1 MSSLLEIDS
10 IIKSF
15 DNKVILSDINL
26 KCKTGGVVGI
36 FGKNGTGKST
46 LLKIIFGTISA
57 QNKFIRLN
65 GKVSNQPY
73 QIKNGISYLPQFQY
87 LPNNLTVNSVLK
99 LCLDYEQVEII
110 NKDVI
115 IVPFLKSKIK
125 SLSFGIVR
133 YIQTLLILKN
143 NSHFCLM
150 DEPFSGL
157 SPVMCEKVIEEIKN
171 QLPNKGFIITDHKY
185 RDVLSICSQIYLLK
199 NQSLIKLEQ
208 PEDLIKHKYI
218 NQLD

>member
-15 DNKVILSDINL
+15 DNKVILSDISL
-26 KCKTGGVVGI
+26 QCRTGEIVGI

-46 LLKIIFGTISA
+46 LLKIIFGTLSA
-57 QNKFIRLN
+57 ENKFIRLN
-65 GKVSNQPY
+65 GKVATQPY
-73 QIKNGISYLPQFQY
+73 KLKNGLSYLPQFQY
-87 LPNNLTVNSVLK
+87 LPNNLTVNSALT
-99 LCLDYEQVEII
+99 LCLDYQQYDMIKKDLII
-110 NKDVI
+110 APV
-115 IVPFLKSKIK
+115 LKTKIK

-133 YIQTLLILKN
+133 YLQTLLILKN

-157 SPVMCEKVIEEIKN
+157 SPVMCEKVIEEIKS
-171 QLPNKGFIITDHKY
+171 QLPNKGIIITDHKY
-185 RDVLSICSQIYLLK
+185 QDVLSICTKIYILK

-208 PEDLIKHKYI
+208 PEDLIIHNYI
-218 NQLD
+218 NQID

>member
-15 DNKVILSDINL
+15 DNKVILSDISL
-26 KCKTGGVVGI
+26 QCRTGEIVGI

-46 LLKIIFGTISA
+46 LLKIIFGTLSA
-57 QNKFIRLN
+57 ENKFIRLN
-65 GKVSNQPY
+65 GKVATQPY
-73 QIKNGISYLPQFQY
+73 KLKNGLSYLPQFQY
-87 LPNNLTVNSVLK
+87 LPNNLTVNSVLT
-99 LCLDYEQVEII
+99 LCLDYQQYDMIKKDLII
-110 NKDVI
+110 APV
-115 IVPFLKSKIK
+115 LKTKIK

-133 YIQTLLILKN
+133 YLQTLLILKN

-157 SPVMCEKVIEEIKN
+157 SPVMCEKVIEEIKS
-171 QLPNKGFIITDHKY
+171 QLPNKGIIITDHKY
-185 RDVLSICSQIYLLK
+185 QDVLSICTKIYILK

-208 PEDLIKHKYI
+208 PEDLIIHNYI
-218 NQLD
+218 NQID